1 MTRPP
6 TPLVAGLLTLALTG
20 VSSGQSPTRPPA
32 RDTLALAT
40 AKRLLVAMHAQE
52 VLLEGLDST
61 FATMRKSGKSEMPP
75 VFFDSLTGRI
85 RRVVPQL
92 IDSLA
97 TVYARQL
104 SVADLKDLVQFYESP
119 LGQRYSKAQVAF
131 QLQSSEMAKRW
142 GMRLALDVMKDLI
155 DKGLI
160 SDLGNR

>member
-6 TPLVAGLLTLALTG
+6 TALVAGLLTLALTG
-20 VSSGQSPTRPPA
+20 VSSGQSPTGPPA

-104 SVADLKDLVQFYESP
+104 SVADLRSEEHTSE
-119 LGQRYSKAQVAF
+119 
-131 QLQSSEMAKRW
+131 LQSLTNIVCRRLLEKKKRATS
-142 GMRLALDVMKDLI
+142 GE
-155 DKGLI
+155 
-160 SDLGNR
+160 

>member
-1 MTRPP
+1 
-6 TPLVAGLLTLALTG
+6 
-20 VSSGQSPTRPPA
+20 
-32 RDTLALAT
+32 
-40 AKRLLVAMHAQE
+40 MHAQE

-131 QLQSSEMAKRW
+131 QLQSGEMAKRW

>member
-1 MTRPP
+1 MTRLP
-6 TPLVAGLLTLALTG
+6 TALVAGLLTLALTG
-20 VSSGQSPTRPPA
+20 GSSGQSPTGPPA

-40 AKRLLVAMHAQE
+40 AKRLLSAMHAQE

-97 TVYARQL
+97 TVYAQL

>member
-1 MTRPP
+1 MLVCSSLFYICSPSILFLLFFFNDTP
-6 TPLVAGLLTLALTG
+6 TTEIYTLSLHDALPI
-20 VSSGQSPTRPPA
+20 S
-32 RDTLALAT
+32 
-40 AKRLLVAMHAQE
+40 QE